1 MAVALVTGAGSGIGR
16 ATTALLLSQGWDVTG
31 VDLSTPELGGDQ
43 GHYLGIAADVSDPAA
58 NEAMVAAALERFG
71 TVDSL
76 VLNAG
81 VTGLGPIDQYPLSE
95 FERILAVDLKA
106 PVYGVRAALPALRS
120 SAGPRSIA
128 VTASTSGLGGDP
140 GMWAY
145 NSAKAGVINL
155 VRSLALDL
163 GPQGIRINAVC
174 PGPTATAMTE
184 RLRNEAPEAAAGLV
198 ASIPLHR
205 WGRAE
210 EVAAAIAFLIAPAAS
225 FITGVALPVDGG
237 VTATTGQFRP
247 PPSTT
252 GPSEPPDRAGDG
264 APV

>member
-1 MAVALVTGAGSGIGR
+1 MPVVLVTGAGSGIGR
-16 ATTALLLSQGWDVTG
+16 AATALLLNEGWDVAG
-31 VDLSTPELGGDQ
+31 VDLSEPAPDAAAGRFLG
-43 GHYLGIAADVSDPAA
+43 LAADVAEPEA
-58 NEAMVAAALERFG
+58 NERMVAAVLERFG
-71 TVDSL
+71 SLDAL

-81 VTGLGPIDQYPLSE
+81 VAGSGPIDRFPLAD

-120 SAGPRSIA
+120 STGSRSIV

-145 NSAKAGVINL
+145 NSAKAGVVNL

-163 GPQGIRINAVC
+163 GPLGIRINAVC

-184 RLRNEAPEAAAGLV
+184 RLRNDAPDVAAGLL

-205 WGRAE
+205 WGRPE
-210 EVAAAIAFLIAPAAS
+210 EVAAAIGFLVSPAAS

-247 PPSTT
+247 PP
-252 GPSEPPDRAGDG
+252 PPA
-264 APV
+264 